1 MLSTKRDSMFAS
13 LVILVLGL
21 VFVIWGGS
29 AMRTLAVI
37 AGILCAIEGVVFLLG
52 SFKEKNKAGLLGGAV
67 LIVIGIILMMH
78 SGAVLAIL
86 PILMG
91 LGIAVDGIRSIIQCL
106 KAGDM
111 VPNKLFHIIVNV
123 LVVVFGVIIMVN
135 PFSAITVTTR
145 LIGVVLIIDAVFDC
159 LLGYQMY

>member
-111 VPNKLFHIIVNV
+111 VPNKLII
-123 LVVVFGVIIMVN
+123 
-135 PFSAITVTTR
+135 
-145 LIGVVLIIDAVFDC
+145 
-159 LLGYQMY
+159 